1 MSARRLL
8 ALLVVVALGLLLIC
22 PTALSR
28 YEHPLIDGTN
38 STIYTTNPDDD
49 DPDPDIPN
57 GHIDGDDDNWDKSA
71 VRGHATA
78 ESFGGS
84 GEAGT
89 DAGTNGTEDVLSRME
104 ISLSVR
110 LALLLQSWVIFSA
123 LR

>member
-28 YEHPLIDGTN
+28 
-38 STIYTTNPDDD
+38 STLSLTDATGSNFTTNPDDD
-49 DPDPDIPN
+49 DEDPDIPN
-57 GHIDGDDDNWDKSA
+57 GNLDGDDDNWDKPGTK
-71 VRGHATA
+71 GHTVA
-78 ESFGGS
+78 EQFDGNS
-84 GEAGT
+84 GAGT
-89 DAGTNGTEDVLSRME
+89 GAGANGSEVVLSRME

-110 LALLLQSWVIFSA
+110 LALLLQSWVINSY